1 VPDPS
6 EKCYYPTRKVAAMAF
21 VLHSVIAI
29 ATIAT
34 ALVGSVNL
42 VGAQGS
48 AKAKSSPDAAP
59 NLAADPG
66 KKKTGGEDSRGLW
79 QINIDPKRKSTDG
92 KWRAIQGGG
101 LRINE

>member
-1 VPDPS
+1 
-6 EKCYYPTRKVAAMAF
+6 MAF
-21 VLHSVIAI
+21 ISHSVIAI
-29 ATIAT
+29 ATFAT

-42 VGAQGS
+42 AGAQGG
-48 AKAKSSPDAAP
+48 AKAKSSPSATP

-66 KKKTGGEDSRGLW
+66 KKKTGGEDSQGMW